1 MKASTTGSDAVTYRS
16 ADRIATIT
24 IDRAERMNRID
35 ADVVEGLHAAG
46 TGSWA
51 TRPAWRS

>member
-1 MKASTTGSDAVTYRS
+1 MSTTGSAAVAYRS

-35 ADVVEGLHAAG
+35 ADVVEGLHAA
-46 TGSWA
+46 
-51 TRPAWRS
+51 